1 MVQAICDLAKSY
13 ASQALWPQ
21 VTTHVGRGMQLL
33 RIIEREGTSDAAVA
47 AAQQRHQIKHA
58 TALHQL
64 PGDAIGQAVHA
75 TAAARMHSFANNNNA
90 GTGAGGGDYDATM
103 VDNGGSD
110 SDVAYGP
117 PPTGAGVDAP
127 DMQRTA
133 EAVLSFFD
141 ALRGCCIEFGGRVPW
156 DHLVLV
162 NR

>member
-1 MVQAICDLAKSY
+1 MVIVR
-13 ASQALWPQ
+13 
-21 VTTHVGRGMQLL
+21 VTSAP
-33 RIIEREGTSDAAVA
+33 IEKGISIV
-47 AAQQRHQIKHA
+47 IS
-58 TALHQL
+58 
-64 PGDAIGQAVHA
+64 IVI
-75 TAAARMHSFANNNNA
+75 SNS
-90 GTGAGGGDYDATM
+90 
-103 VDNGGSD
+103 GSD